1 MLFVEQTLNS
11 TSGAVKESILRKRD
25 VSATVDMTSSRFFG
39 MWVNCYIITV
49 QLIEFS
55 KNKPRE

>member
-11 TSGAVKESILRKRD
+11 TSGAVKESILQQTGCLRYGRHD
-25 VSATVDMTSSRFFG
+25 IFTFFG
-39 MWVNCYIITV
+39 IWVNCYIITI

-55 KNKPRE
+55 KTKPRG